1 MVGSGGGHVQRPG
14 EESEESEQRAWGSV
28 RRESG
33 EANRSQFI
41 QELGFYCK
49 YHWGA
54 IGVL

>member
-1 MVGSGGGHVQRPG
+1 MQRPG